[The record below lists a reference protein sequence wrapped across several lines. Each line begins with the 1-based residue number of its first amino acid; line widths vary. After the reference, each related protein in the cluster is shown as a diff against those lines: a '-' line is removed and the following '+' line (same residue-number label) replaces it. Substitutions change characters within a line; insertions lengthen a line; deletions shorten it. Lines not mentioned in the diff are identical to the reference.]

1 MEKIDHKKIDKE
13 VFGIIS
19 EDIKKHEF
27 IWKEDLNKWILSEQA
42 RIEAAA
48 RGGYKLGQLVHLARE
63 DMLMTLAPDDITG
76 VPFTGSASRR
86 DCDPGSIIA
95 GLKLPFPLFAANM
108 ESVTDEKLAITTAL
122 MGGVGILHQFQTV
135 KKQVKQIRA
144 VKNTAVKKI
153 TIDSRTY
160 EPAIDPKGRLLVAG
174 ASGLRNN
181 YTERIEKMV
190 KAEVDIIVLDVA
202 HGDSVQMYKVIKEI
216 REKFPDTILAAGN
229 IITPKAA

>member
-1 MEKIDHKKIDKE
+1 
-13 VFGIIS
+13 
-19 EDIKKHEF
+19 
-27 IWKEDLNKWILSEQA
+27 
-42 RIEAAA
+42 
-48 RGGYKLGQLVHLARE
+48 
-63 DMLMTLAPDDITG
+63 
-76 VPFTGSASRR
+76 
-86 DCDPGSIIA
+86 
-95 GLKLPFPLFAANM
+95 
-108 ESVTDEKLAITTAL
+108 